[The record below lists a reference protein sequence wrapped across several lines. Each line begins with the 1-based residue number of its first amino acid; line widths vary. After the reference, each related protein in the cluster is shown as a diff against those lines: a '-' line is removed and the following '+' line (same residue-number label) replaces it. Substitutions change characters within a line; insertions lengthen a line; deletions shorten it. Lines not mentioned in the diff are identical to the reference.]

1 MRRIIMMVVVALA
14 IAPSV
19 CLAQAET
26 IHDSPMQAFVLQ
38 SSETAQVRRAGWTEF
53 THLSLGAGLQAGD
66 LLDPQEDPIVVIC
79 ADLSKQIVTAIS
91 PVPCPKDRT
100 IITQNQMALAGW
112 QRGSVPDPTT
122 PYLISPRKTLVTS
135 PTPLIL
141 WNSVNQADS
150 YQVTLRGEGFE
161 WSTLL
166 ESADAHSLIYPKDAP
181 QLQSGLPYSVE
192 IVALEQ
198 GAILS
203 SSADEDAPDTSFHVI
218 AAEKLTEIQPLL
230 DKVHTQITSKS
241 IASLIDAQVYIQ
253 NGLYAD
259 ALEVLLNTQASADTS
274 SDFLAS
280 PIPQLILGNIYM
292 GTGVQLEAEG
302 AYENAFMLAQNGSDL
317 ESKALALTGLA
328 RLTSDS
334 ERRGEFAA
342 QAVEAWGELG
352 ATAQA
357 DATASEFNS
366 SELVG

>member
-1 MRRIIMMVVVALA
+1 MRRLMLMIVVALA
-14 IAPSV
+14 ITPWIG
-19 CLAQAET
+19 LAQPQAINE
-26 IHDSPMQAFVLQ
+26 SPMQAFVLQ
-38 SSETAQVRRAGWTEF
+38 SSATAQVRRAGWTEF

-66 LLDPQEDPIVVIC
+66 LLDPKDDPIVVIC
-79 ADLSKQIVTAIS
+79 ADLSKQIVTSIS

-112 QRGSVPDPTT
+112 QRGSVPDPTI

-135 PTPLIL
+135 ATPLIL
-141 WNSVNQADS
+141 WNPVDQADS
-150 YQVTLRGEGFE
+150 YQVTVLGEGLE

-166 ESADAHSLIYPKDAP
+166 ESADSHSLIYPQDAP
-181 QLQSGLPYSVE
+181 PLQADVPYTVE

-198 GAILS
+198 GAPLS
-203 SSADEDAPDTSFHVI
+203 SSADEDAPDTSFHII
-218 AAEKLTEIQPLL
+218 AAEKLTQIQPLL

-241 IASLIDAQVYIQ
+241 IANLIDAQVYIQ

-280 PIPQLILGNIYM
+280 PIPQLILGNIYA

-302 AYENAFMLAQNGSDL
+302 AYDNALTLAQNGSDL

-334 ERRGEFAA
+334 DQRGKFAA
-342 QAVEAWGELG
+342 QAVEAWDELG

-357 DATASEFNS
+357 DATASEFNAPQT
-366 SELVG
+366 GG